1 MRSPI
6 SELTVTAKAADI
18 VAVMRFLRD
27 DPRCQFWN
35 LIDIT
40 AVDWPGRE
48 RRFDVVYH
56 LLSPKH
62 NVRIRVK
69 AETDETTPVPS
80 IIEVFP
86 GADWFER
93 ETYDLYGI
101 VFTGHPDMRRILTDY
116 GFEGHPLRKDFPLTG
131 FVEVRYDDEL
141 KRVVYEPV
149 RLTQEFR
156 NFDFLSPWEGTD
168 YVLPGDEKAKQAAA
182 GRGPDMKP
190 TLKPGLTHRF
200 AYKVPENKTVPYT
213 YPEVARNRLHAEGV
227 RHRLHDRADGMDLHA
242 ASGAASRS
250 RRRQPRRACR
260 CQPSRGDAARHDGD
274 ASTSKCVEV
283 VGNARRLQGQGA

>member
-1 MRSPI
+1 MNETLDTLGRTIAAALPNAVAGYSI
-6 SELTVTAKAADI
+6 DFHELNVAANAADI

-27 DPRCQFWN
+27 DPRCQFWCI
-35 LIDIT
+35 IDIT
-40 AVDWPGRE
+40 AVDWPSRE

-62 NVRIRVK
+62 NVRVRVK
-69 AETDETTPVPS
+69 AEVEENTAVPS
-80 IIEVFP
+80 IIDVYP

-93 ETYDLYGI
+93 EVFDLYGI
-101 VFTGHPDMRRILTDY
+101 VFNGHPDLRRILTDY

-168 YVLPGDEKAKQAAA
+168 YVLPGDEKAT
-182 GRGPDMKP
+182 KP
-190 TLKPGLTHRF
+190 
-200 AYKVPENKTVPYT
+200 
-213 YPEVARNRLHAEGV
+213 
-227 RHRLHDRADGMDLHA
+227 
-242 ASGAASRS
+242 SG
-250 RRRQPRRACR
+250 
-260 CQPSRGDAARHDGD
+260 
-274 ASTSKCVEV
+274 
-283 VGNARRLQGQGA
+283 GQGS